1 MRRLACLAGQWRI
14 DMSDTDEVD
23 AWLDANAALL
33 GIDVAPEWRDS
44 VRLHLRF
51 TRDRARSV
59 LDFPL
64 PDEADP
70 APVFRA

>member
-1 MRRLACLAGQWRI
+1 M
-14 DMSDTDEVD
+14 TDGDLD

-33 GIDVAPEWRDS
+33 GILVAPEWRAS
-44 VRLHLRF
+44 VRLHLRITHDHAKRVMDF
-51 TRDRARSV
+51 T
-59 LDFPL
+59 L

>member
-1 MRRLACLAGQWRI
+1 MRRLARLAGQWRI
-14 DMSDTDEVD
+14 DMSDTGELD
-23 AWLDANAALL
+23 AWLDASAALL
-33 GIDVAPEWRDS
+33 DIEVAPEWRDG

-51 TRDRARSV
+51 TRDRARHV

-70 APVFRA
+70 APVFCA

>member
-1 MRRLACLAGQWRI
+1 
-14 DMSDTDEVD
+14 MSDTDEVD
-23 AWLDANAALL
+23 AWLDANAAFL
-33 GIDVAPEWRDS
+33 GIEVAPEWRES

-51 TRDRARSV
+51 TRDRAQLV

-70 APVFRA
+70 SPVCRA